1 MTTNYHVISNVLSK
15 IELSHIICDST
26 RFSVVHIMHNI
37 NLTFHLLSS
46 YLTLSFIKEAQI
58 YRTLTSI
65 LDINFN
71 FWKLVWKVEKCKG
84 KTYARVH
91 CIPKYSLV
99 GANKFSIFANKIR
112 SNLIQTIYLTFLMMQ
127 LVYSHLK
134 LKTRCLLKWC
144 IN

>member
-71 FWKLVWKVEKCKG
+71 FWKLV
-84 KTYARVH
+84 
-91 CIPKYSLV
+91 
-99 GANKFSIFANKIR
+99 
-112 SNLIQTIYLTFLMMQ
+112 
-127 LVYSHLK
+127 
-134 LKTRCLLKWC
+134 
-144 IN
+144 